1 MNAID
6 SYVLKKDHYEES
18 TKSIFKSLWTDEEYK
33 DVTLA
38 SNDQQEI
45 RGHKAILGA
54 SSSFFKTIF
63 KNNANTNL
71 VLYLKGVSSQN
82 LGSIVEFIYC
92 GETNVKKSDLASFL
106 DSSKELEIEGLM
118 DSRTSAPGDPSD
130 IFSEEGLLSSI
141 TDTEDEVKHG
151 NETIVK
157 METKNDS
164 ILSESSGDILQIETL
179 VKSHLSPLEASVKRT
194 PPKIKPADAADVPA
208 DRIEC
213 EMEPR
218 KYQCTQCDFFTAH
231 RSSLSRHMALVHG
244 PNSKAKL
251 KDGKYSCNS
260 CNFRT
265 MHERSLIRHTETLHA
280 GKIESG
286 S

>member
-63 KNNANTNL
+63 KNNATTNL
-71 VLYLKGVSSQN
+71 VIFLKGVSSQN

-92 GETNVKKSDLASFL
+92 GETNVKKVDLGSFL
-106 DSSKELEIEGLM
+106 DVAKELEIEGLM
-118 DSRTSAPGDPSD
+118 ESRTSAPDDPSD
-130 IFSEEGLLSSI
+130 ICSEKGNLSTI
-141 TDTEDEVKHG
+141 TDTEDEEKHG

-157 METKNDS
+157 MESDS

-179 VKSHLSPLEASVKRT
+179 VKSPLTPLEASLKRT

-251 KDGKYSCNS
+251 KDGKYSCYS
-260 CNFRT
+260 CNFKT